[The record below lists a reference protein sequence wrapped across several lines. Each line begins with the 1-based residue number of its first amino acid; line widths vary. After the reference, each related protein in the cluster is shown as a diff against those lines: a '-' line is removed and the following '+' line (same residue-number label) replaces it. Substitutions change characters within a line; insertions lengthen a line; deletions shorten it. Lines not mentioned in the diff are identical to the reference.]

1 MIRNEDTATLGHDS
15 ANGSKTLRNDST
27 DDTRILSYDP
37 LLPPQILME
46 EIPLTGQAKADI
58 QRFRAEASRIVAGID
73 DRLLIVVGPCSIH
86 DPDAALEYAGRLKA
100 VKEEI
105 SDACLIVMRSY
116 CNFSFLKNS

>member
-1 MIRNEDTATLGHDS
+1 MIRNDDTTALGYDS
-15 ANGSKTLRNDST
+15 THEGKTLRNDST

-58 QRFRAEASRIVAGID
+58 QRFRAEASRIVAGTD

-86 DPDAALEYAGRLKA
+86 DPAAALEYAGRLKA
-100 VKEEI
+100 IKEEI
-105 SDACLIVMRSY
+105 ADACLIVMRSY
-116 CNFSFLKNS
+116 CNFSF